1 MMKRVL
7 LTSVLAVSAIAIA
20 SGCPG
25 GGGVPDKP
33 GGLPGG
39 GGGAAGS
46 VDPDTCENYAAVDGG
61 MKLRAFLEATVQLH
75 KAVKDTENYLKDT
88 CVQMGG
94 KLGMAPD
101 KLEGDT
107 KTVCNAMVAE
117 LKNSLKV
124 GLKPK
129 AKLTVKYEPAVC
141 EVNVSAAAD
150 IAAKCEGKASADIG
164 VRCEGKCGGTCSGSC
179 SGTCQG
185 TCQGTCKGT
194 CKGKAGTAGT
204 GGKCDGQCEGTCEGS
219 CSATCQGSCSGGCEG
234 HADVDASAECQAKAE
249 VSANVEAKC
258 TEPKVDVSYDA
269 AIVVDASKV
278 TAAKA
283 AIEVGMGRLLMV
295 QAKMTGPVKGA
306 FNTWAQSTKDLAGA
320 SAKLARSID
329 KQALCIAGQLKAA
342 FGMMTDIQV
351 SVDVQVEVSAEA
363 SGSVG
368 GGA

>member
-1 MMKRVL
+1 MIKRLL
-7 LTSVLAVSAIAIA
+7 LTTVLAVSAIAIA

-25 GGGVPDKP
+25 GGGGIPDKP
-33 GGLPGG
+33 GVPGG
-39 GGGAAGS
+39 GGGASGS

-61 MKLRAFLEATVQLH
+61 MKLRAFLEATVELN

-129 AKLTVKYEPAVC
+129 AKLTLKYEPAVC
-141 EVNVSAAAD
+141 EVNVEAAAD
-150 IAAKCEGKASADIG
+150 IAAKCEGKASADVG

-185 TCQGTCKGT
+185 TCKGT
-194 CKGKAGTAGT
+194 CKGKTGA
-204 GGKCDGQCEGTCEGS
+204 GGKCDGECQGTCEGS

-258 TEPKVDVSYDA
+258 TEPKVEVSYDA
-269 AIVVDASKV
+269 AIVVDKSKIEN
-278 TAAKA
+278 AKA
-283 AIEVGMGRLLMV
+283 AIEVGMGRILMV

-306 FNTWAQSTKDLAGA
+306 FQTWAQSTKDLAGA

-342 FGMMTDIQV
+342 FGMLTDIQM
-351 SVDVQVEVSAEA
+351 SVDVQVEVSASASASA
-363 SGSVG
+363 SG
-368 GGA
+368 GA